1 VERQPILGGGAGFSD
16 MDVRT
21 MMPAWAEVDLD
32 ALSHNIQEVRR
43 LTSKDSMIMA
53 AVKADAYGH
62 GAVEASKVFLRNGA
76 DRLGVAT
83 LTEAQELREACIK
96 APILIFGYTTEEQFE
111 TLIENEISATTYTYR
126 QARALEEVAA
136 RLGKKVIVHVKLD
149 TGMGRLGFQP
159 NSEAIR
165 AIVKINM
172 LAHIE
177 LEGIYTHFAI
187 SDAADKT
194 YTHRQFELF
203 MWVLKKLKAR
213 GVEPSIRHVANSA
226 AIIDLPEYD
235 LDMVRPGIMLYGY
248 EPGPEVKVER
258 ISLRPAMTL
267 KAHLSN
273 IKTVSKGT
281 GISYGL
287 TYITKRPSI
296 IGTIPLGYA
305 DGYRR
310 ALSNKG
316 WVDIHGDRSPIVGR
330 VCMDQCMIDLTD
342 ADGVEIGDE
351 VILFGGGCAPRVEEM
366 ARLLDTIPH
375 EVTCAVARRVPRL
388 YSRNREAVS
397 VRDYLLG

>member
-1 VERQPILGGGAGFSD
+1 MGGLAEVSD

-21 MMPAWAEVDLD
+21 MRPAWAEVDLD

-62 GAVEASKVFLRNGA
+62 GAVESSKVFLMNGA

-83 LTEAQELREACIK
+83 LTEALELREACIK
-96 APILIFGYTTEEQFE
+96 APILTFGCTTEEQFE
-111 TLIENEISATTYTYR
+111 TLIENGISATIYTYR
-126 QARALEEVAA
+126 QASALEEVAA
-136 RLGKKVIVHVKLD
+136 RLGKKVTVHVKLD
-149 TGMGRLGFQP
+149 TGMSRLGFQP

-165 AIVKINM
+165 AIEKINV
-172 LAHIE
+172 LAHFE

-194 YTHRQFELF
+194 YTRRQFELY
-203 MWVLKKLKAR
+203 MGVLKKLKAM
-213 GVEPSIRHVANSA
+213 GVEPPIRHVANSA

-248 EPGPEVKVER
+248 EPGPEVKLER
-258 ISLRPAMTL
+258 VNLRPAMTL
-267 KAHLSN
+267 KARLSN
-273 IKTVSKGT
+273 IKTVPIGT

-287 TYITKRPSI
+287 TYVTKRPSI

-310 ALSNKG
+310 ALSNRG

-342 ADGVEIGDE
+342 AGGAEIGDE
-351 VILFGGGCAPRVEEM
+351 VILFGGGCAPSVEEM
-366 ARLLDTIPH
+366 AKLLDTIPH

-388 YSRNREAVS
+388 YSRNREAVA

>member
-1 VERQPILGGGAGFSD
+1 LGGGAGFSD

-21 MMPAWAEVDLD
+21 MRPAWAEVDLD

-83 LTEAQELREACIK
+83 LTEALELREACIK
-96 APILIFGYTTEEQFE
+96 APILTFGYTTEEQFE
-111 TLIENEISATTYTYR
+111 TLIENEISATIYTYR

-165 AIVKINM
+165 AIEKINM

-194 YTHRQFELF
+194 YTRRQFGLF

-248 EPGPEVKVER
+248 EPGPEVKLER

-287 TYITKRPSI
+287 TYITKRLSI

-310 ALSNKG
+310 ALSNRG

-351 VILFGGGCAPRVEEM
+351 VILFGGGCAPRVEEI